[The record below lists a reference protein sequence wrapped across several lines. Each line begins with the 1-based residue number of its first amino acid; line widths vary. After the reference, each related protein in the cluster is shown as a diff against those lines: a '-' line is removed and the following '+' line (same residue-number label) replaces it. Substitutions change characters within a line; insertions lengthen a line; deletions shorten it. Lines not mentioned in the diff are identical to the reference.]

1 MKFKNLFF
9 LVGGVIAAICIGT
22 WLYVEWDLKQFREA
36 LPSPPQRIDEPQ
48 AERLEKNTP
57 SEEIVNASGEAST
70 EPIVLDEP
78 EPEPEKEITTADA
91 DIDMFLDEIQQI
103 TELPVTSEDDLDS
116 PEADIPDEDL
126 VPFDAETVKAGFNDY
141 NACLSSDPEYAYQ
154 RLDDA
159 FREQFGNDPDVNI
172 LVESVRSYNEGP
184 VPADTAIEFM
194 EAELRLIS
202 QFGYPEPIAELQ
214 DNLEMLREARQYA
227 LESGEVFLYRSNV
240 RIDGEY

>member
-9 LVGGVIAAICIGT
+9 MVGGVIAIICVGI
-22 WLYVEWDLKQFREA
+22 WLYVEWDLKQFRET

-48 AERLEKNTP
+48 AERLEKNTLP
-57 SEEIVNASGEAST
+57 EEVVNASEEQST

-78 EPEPEKEITTADA
+78 EPEKEITTADA
-91 DIDMFLDEIQQI
+91 GIDVFLNEIQQI

-116 PEADIPDEDL
+116 PEADVPDEDL

-141 NACLSSDPEYAYQ
+141 NAYLNADPEYAYQ

-159 FREQFGNDPDVNI
+159 FREQFGNSADVDI
-172 LVESVRSYNEGP
+172 LVESIRSYNEGP
-184 VPADTAIEFM
+184 VPVDTAIEFM
-194 EAELRLIS
+194 EAELRLQS
-202 QFGYPEPIAELQ
+202 QFGYPEPMAELQ

-227 LESGEVFLYRSNV
+227 LESGEVFLYRSQV
-240 RIDGEY
+240 RIDGEH

>member
-1 MKFKNLFF
+1 MKNLFF
-9 LVGGVIAAICIGT
+9 RVGGVIAITCIGI
-22 WLYVEWDLKQFREA
+22 WLYVEWDLKQFRET

-48 AERLEKNTP
+48 AERLEKNIP
-57 SEEIVNASGEAST
+57 FEKVVNASEEQST

-78 EPEPEKEITTADA
+78 EPEPEKETTTADA
-91 DIDMFLDEIQQI
+91 SMDTFLDEIQQI
-103 TELPVTSEDDLDS
+103 TELPVPSEDDLDS
-116 PEADIPDEDL
+116 TEADIPDEDL

-141 NACLSSDPEYAYQ
+141 NAYLNADPEYAYQ

-159 FREQFGNDPDVNI
+159 FREQFGNSPDVDI
-172 LVESVRSYNEGP
+172 LVESIRSYNEGP
-184 VPADTAIEFM
+184 VLVDTAIEFM

-227 LESGEVFLYRSNV
+227 LESGEEFFYRSNV
-240 RIDGEY
+240 RIDGDY